1 MGCGQRARL
10 AVLRA
15 RRSGE
20 QWKDGRLHD
29 AAARDGAVAARC
41 IVHYL
46 PTTLLGGNPFAH
58 AQRKCKSC
66 SRNGAATAMQCRAEH
81 VHRAAAGPIPEVPGR
96 RAPLTPLYKHPCS
109 PVRVRG
115 PIFRLPL
122 QPHLRRCRREAI
134 CLSSF
139 RARRLHGAGSCPFR
153 PPQAWLRPETAL
165 PRSSPSGRPSTIGR
179 PGSSA

>member
-1 MGCGQRARL
+1 MWTASATGRPDGSPQRGAMERGWSHRCRCTRRFCRPRQMCRPLL
-10 AVLRA
+10 ATDTA
-15 RRSGE
+15 RR
-20 QWKDGRLHD
+20 Q
-29 AAARDGAVAARC
+29 A
-41 IVHYL
+41 
-46 PTTLLGGNPFAH
+46 FAH
-58 AQRKCKSC
+58 AERNCKSC
-66 SRNGAATAMQCRAEH
+66 SRKGAATAMQCRAEH

-134 CLSSF
+134 CLSSS
-139 RARRLHGAGSCPFR
+139 RARRLRGAGSCPFR
-153 PPQAWLRPETAL
+153 PPQACLRPETAL
-165 PRSSPSGRPSTIGR
+165 LRSSPSGQPSTTGR